1 MAKTTTPQTN
11 YEVNTTPVFHTESF
25 WTSTT
30 TALINASMVEF
41 NKLNLAISKNGTVNI
56 NAHTQRKYIKLDDIM
71 NAVRPALANN
81 GCYIEQHLA
90 GDSVITRIVH
100 ESGEYIASKLTYQAM
115 DGSANALQK
124 MGGGLTYLRRYAVSS
139 ICNIVADEDTDAEG
153 IDTMGRKPSQ
163 SSQPSQT
170 VNSGKSPAPAPPQKT
185 APAPAPTQPE
195 KQWLNALDKGGNITP
210 NGRDAKFHIDNGGD
224 INDILNHYKVN
235 QKEKELL
242 MSWVVE
248 YQRQSSYEMTL
259 RQQQTE
265 NNNTELF

>member
-1 MAKTTTPQTN
+1 MAKTTNNTPN

-71 NAVRPALANN
+71 NAVRPALAGV

-100 ESGEYIASKLTYQAM
+100 ESGEYISSKLHYQAM

-153 IDTMGRKPSQ
+153 IDTMGRQSSQ
-163 SSQPSQT
+163 SSQSSQT
-170 VNSGKSPAPAPPQKT
+170 GNLGKSPAPAPPQKT
-185 APAPAPTQPE
+185 APAQPAQPE
-195 KQWLNALDKGGNITP
+195 KQWLNATDKNGNITP

-224 INDILNHYKVN
+224 INEILNHYKVN

-242 MSWVVE
+242 QSWLME
-248 YQRQSSYEMTL
+248 YNNKSAYEHTM
-259 RQQQTE
+259 RQQQTD
-265 NNNTELF
+265 NNTETLF